1 MHCRV
6 CTVCIRFFLF
16 VLQLLPQS
24 DTFSKEFQRIR
35 KTFLVIRKAKR
46 QIGIYVITLASNTQ
60 NLLDIIPSYEL
71 MQKGYPKKD
80 MVVVGLAKGYDEAIE
95 VAASIVDEVYH
106 STGTFA
112 VRAYL
117 AEKQG

>member
-1 MHCRV
+1 
-6 CTVCIRFFLF
+6 
-16 VLQLLPQS
+16 
-24 DTFSKEFQRIR
+24 
-35 KTFLVIRKAKR
+35 
-46 QIGIYVITLASNTQ
+46 
-60 NLLDIIPSYEL
+60 

-112 VRAYL
+112 VRTYL
-117 AEKQG
+117 AEKQR